1 MKAFLAGLS
10 CIMNIPEHA
19 RSPPYRH
26 HLCLNR
32 TSLISEFPLSQSQSL
47 TNTHTYTHTPVVTVR
62 SAIRIR
68 TSLINFV
75 TIKDFWEIRS
85 NRYMGGERHAG
96 RQNET
101 KKVWRQREGFCVC
114 VNKCLLP
121 AVECVV
127 LLFQSN
133 FSLLDLNHLPGQILW
148 FPTDRH
154 TLNS

>member
-1 MKAFLAGLS
+1 MKAFIAGLS
-10 CIMNIPEHA
+10 CSMNIPEHA

-32 TSLISEFPLSQSQSL
+32 TSLISEFPLSQSQS
-47 TNTHTYTHTPVVTVR
+47 HTHTPMVTVR

-75 TIKDFWEIRS
+75 TIKDFLEIRS
-85 NRYMGGERHAG
+85 NRYMGREMHACRQTER
-96 RQNET
+96 E
-101 KKVWRQREGFCVC
+101 KKVWRHREGFCVG
-114 VNKCLLP
+114 VKKCLLP

-127 LLFQSN
+127 LLFQGK

-148 FPTDRH
+148 FPTDTH
-154 TLNS
+154 TQNS